1 MKFSQSLIEEI
12 KNKTSLSGVISKNV
26 KLIQKGNEFLGLCPF
41 HKEKTPSFTV
51 SDDKG
56 FYHCFG
62 CQAHGNVID
71 YIMKTQ
77 GLSFQDT
84 ILTLAKDLGININ
97 TNHSNYSKQNSKYTR
112 LTNLIQEVS
121 SWFRDQLSSELGSV
135 ARKYI
140 RSRGISED
148 IIDRFELGFAP
159 NGWSNLKNS
168 FLNKGYTEED
178 LIDIG
183 VLIATDHSKKS
194 YDRYRNRLI
203 FPIKSYSGKVIGFGG
218 RALDDAKAKYINSP
232 ETELYNKGSNLYGLY
247 ESKSQIIKSKKLIV
261 VEGYFDA
268 LSLVNAGFGCT
279 IATLGTALTETQMEL
294 LWKLSNE
301 PIICLD
307 GDNAGRRAAF
317 LAAEKALPLLK
328 PGLTLQFA
336 ILPFG
341 YDPDTMIANSG
352 LEEFKKVIDKSI
364 SLSELIWLKEKKSSN
379 LNTPERQSGF
389 FKRINDLSN
398 RINDKNVRSMF
409 KNAYKTRFRNEF
421 AFSKSNRYIR
431 GENTQRSITNFNY
444 KSSSDNILKSSLIND
459 GEHFSREK
467 FIVAAVIKYPQ
478 LLEKGDESFGKVIFY
493 SKDLDGCRSIIL
505 NATSEG
511 LIKSAEII
519 KILDEAG
526 FGELT
531 IKLLK
536 SAEKSHSSFFVGEFR
551 QEILVAW
558 QEAVAFNERAA
569 LQREID
575 SAWKDYTENSS
586 ESAKSR
592 LLSLQEEL
600 GIKFGVST
608 RGNLINN

>member
-97 TNHSNYSKQNSKYTR
+97 TNHSNFSKQNSKYTR

-328 PGLTLQFA
+328 PGLTLQFG